1 MRAKRPCS
9 LHISNVGLY
18 DPSVRKAV
26 RVKIAFNAETNERL
40 RISKKTGRILYK
52 RKNKLKREKRGKKR
66 KLGHK
71 DTSLEIAHKVTYQGE
86 DFVAIRKHF
95 EEFIAAK
102 EAREKLLVFKM

>member
-1 MRAKRPCS
+1 

-18 DPSVRKAV
+18 DSSIKKPV

-52 RKNKLKREKRGKKR
+52 RKPTKLKREKRGKKR
-66 KLGHK
+66 KLGLK
-71 DTSLEIAHKVTYQGE
+71 DTPAAVAHKVTYQGE
-86 DFVAIRKHF
+86 DFQAIRKEF

-102 EAREKLLVFKM
+102 EARERLLVFKE